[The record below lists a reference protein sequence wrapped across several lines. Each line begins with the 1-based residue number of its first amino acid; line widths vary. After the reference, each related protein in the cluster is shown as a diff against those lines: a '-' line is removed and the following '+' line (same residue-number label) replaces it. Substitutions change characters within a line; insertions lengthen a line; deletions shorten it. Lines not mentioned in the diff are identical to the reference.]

1 VIIDVDVVT
10 GETTHDTQG
19 FAKLLKFV
27 QQWSVRQKV
36 VYRLTMPQHYFTH
49 QSTSTYKDDSI
60 KRRACVA
67 TTTHRHWTNALAQ
80 ETLQGVDMIDLFPI
94 AATQW
99 HLHSRQK
106 GDCSSW
112 CLVYDLFY
120 VFWATLADA
129 IHTPPAVSPS
139 GLNTTQHM

>member
-49 QSTSTYKDDSI
+49 QSTSTYKDGGHVWQPQRI
-60 KRRACVA
+60 A
-67 TTTHRHWTNALAQ
+67 TGQMH
-80 ETLQGVDMIDLFPI
+80 
-94 AATQW
+94 
-99 HLHSRQK
+99 
-106 GDCSSW
+106 
-112 CLVYDLFY
+112 
-120 VFWATLADA
+120 
-129 IHTPPAVSPS
+129 
-139 GLNTTQHM
+139 